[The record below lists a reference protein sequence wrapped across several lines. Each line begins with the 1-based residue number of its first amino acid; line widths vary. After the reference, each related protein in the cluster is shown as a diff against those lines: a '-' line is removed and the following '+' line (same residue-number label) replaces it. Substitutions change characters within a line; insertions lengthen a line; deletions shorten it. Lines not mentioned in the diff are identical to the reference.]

1 MKNVKL
7 LKSNIHHL
15 HEVKYMEVKNMFSG
29 KRFVT
34 CGVSEKVPIEL
45 QLIMW
50 NLIDT
55 LDIKKDYLQVFD
67 LSEDNGTQK
76 IIHSQEDPPYKK
88 EYSFKTNT
96 PFLSGKIFVIDDETH
111 STMLFSYEY

>member
-45 QLIMW
+45 QLIM
-50 NLIDT
+50 
-55 LDIKKDYLQVFD
+55 
-67 LSEDNGTQK
+67 
-76 IIHSQEDPPYKK
+76 
-88 EYSFKTNT
+88 
-96 PFLSGKIFVIDDETH
+96 
-111 STMLFSYEY
+111 